1 MSKPVKF
8 LVWIELITLVLIGSF
23 FVVRPASAKMIVT
36 AIGEKVNS
44 IARLTPAQNE
54 GANPSVNEVSFQ
66 QVATYTPTV
75 EPLVGEGASSATTSA
90 TAVPGSEFKIK
101 KGNPQCPLPP
111 AEHGMGYY
119 PIEKGD
125 SLKSVAQK
133 FRVPVATILELNP
146 DTPFTPGQ
154 ILVLPAAEGPWD
166 NEKVCPEN
174 VTYLKDYTFG
184 SKKRACP
191 LGAAPDGYGWYKIIK
206 GETPQSIAAKFN
218 VPLDTVLLL
227 NQGYSFNR
235 GSIIL
240 LPAVEGPWNNEILCS
255 DY

>member
-8 LVWIELITLVLIGSF
+8 LAWIEFITLILIGSF
-23 FVVRPASAKMIVT
+23 FVVKPASAKMVMT
-36 AIGEKVNS
+36 SIGESFNS
-44 IARLTPAQNE
+44 MVRLAPAQNA
-54 GANPSVNEVSFQ
+54 GLNEVSFQ

-75 EPLVGEGASSATTSA
+75 EPLVGEGASSATVSA
-90 TAVPGSEFKIK
+90 TAVPGAEFKIK
-101 KGNPQCPLPP
+101 KGNTQCPLPP

-125 SLKSVAQK
+125 SWKSVSEK
-133 FRVPVATILELNP
+133 FRVPVSTILELNP

-166 NEKVCPEN
+166 NAKVCPET

-184 SKKRACP
+184 NKRRACP
-191 LGAAPDGYGWYKIIK
+191 LGDAPEGYGWYKIIK

-227 NQGYSFNR
+227 NEGYSFNR
-235 GSIIL
+235 GSILL
-240 LPAVEGPWNNEILCS
+240 LPAAEGPWNNEILCP
-255 DY
+255 